1 MRHLATSFLILGLV
15 PAQAPPTPTGN
26 QKLDLKVLYAGV
38 PGPRT
43 DEWRA
48 FLEPRT
54 AGCQAIAT
62 EQVTADAAK
71 GFDVVIVDCPDPT
84 VKNDKGEVQQL
95 AVPKAPGI
103 GLDFGR
109 PVVFVGAMAMVPHR
123 LDLML
128 GWL

>member
-1 MRHLATSFLILGLV
+1 MRHLATSFLVLGLV
-15 PAQAPPTPTGN
+15 PAQAPTPAAN

-54 AGCQAIAT
+54 AGFQAIAT
-62 EQVTADAAK
+62 EQVTAEAAK
-71 GFDVVIVDCPDPT
+71 GFDVVVVDCPDPV
-84 VKNDKGEVQQL
+84 VKNDKGEVQRL

-103 GLDFGR
+103 GADFGR
-109 PVVFVGAMAMVPHR
+109 PVVFGGAMAMVPNQ
-123 LDLML
+123 LELLL